1 MAMMT
6 VGDVCARLGDNS
18 AIDLIS
24 MWDERYVEGIVRGI
38 EASIFVMRS
47 DEPDKI
53 AQLEGICSR
62 LRAEL
67 VQEFLGRND
76 VLAHIPEKVQK
87 VKHTR
92 SS

>member
-1 MAMMT
+1 
-6 VGDVCARLGDNS
+6 VCARLGENT
-18 AIDLIS
+18 AIDLIG

-38 EASIFVMRS
+38 EASIFIMRS

-67 VQEFLGRND
+67 VQEFLGHNE
-76 VLAHIPEKVQK
+76 VLARIPEKEQK
-87 VKHTR
+87 VEHTG